1 MSLHYRGVAYD
12 PATSDLKFAQTPES
26 AGHYR
31 GATWKIHPAR
41 AIQPKRSDLHL
52 KYRGARVDAN

>member
-12 PATSDLKFAQTPES
+12 TANQSVETVETAETV
-26 AGHYR
+26 GHYR

-41 AIQPKRSDLHL
+41 ATQPKRLNLHL
-52 KYRGARVDAN
+52 KYRGAQVS